1 MKLKNTSNSQTHVNS
16 FIFST
21 KTFLKYIH
29 YVLKCFLNYKQYA
42 TDKDP
47 LKKLE
52 GLLSNYVVF
61 DGALF

>member
-1 MKLKNTSNSQTHVNS
+1 ML
-16 FIFST
+16 
-21 KTFLKYIH
+21 
-29 YVLKCFLNYKQYA
+29 LNYKQYA

-47 LKKLE
+47 LKKLK